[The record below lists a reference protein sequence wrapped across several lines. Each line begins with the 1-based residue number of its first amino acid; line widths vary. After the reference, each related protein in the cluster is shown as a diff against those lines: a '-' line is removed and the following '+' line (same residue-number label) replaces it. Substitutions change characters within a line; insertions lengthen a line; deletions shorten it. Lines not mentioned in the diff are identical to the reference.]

1 MVCFVLG
8 QSPSI
13 EKNVQNSVNT
23 PVEQLVDDLQKQ
35 LWKVLSDHVPPQFS
49 STSLGQPWF
58 NTKTKR
64 AVSRKKRTYKRVRHT
79 GKERDWTVVNR
90 LKKETKNICR
100 QALGV
105 VCSFLFVWLSTIR
118 AESVGPL
125 RRIYQR
131 FSPLPI
137 FNVDPH
143 YAGTATPLLSATL
156 RQGVRRGN
164 SILGLF
170 LEFGITMPSHNG
182 QKLHFSAVK
191 G

>member
-1 MVCFVLG
+1 MLCHQVSSIDTALYLGATGSEFESRQCQYSETRENWVCLKF
-8 QSPSI
+8 
-13 EKNVQNSVNT
+13 
-23 PVEQLVDDLQKQ
+23 
-35 LWKVLSDHVPPQFS
+35 LWTWK
-49 STSLGQPWF
+49 SLL
-58 NTKTKR
+58 
-64 AVSRKKRTYKRVRHT
+64 AVSYETS

-105 VCSFLFVWLSTIR
+105 VCSFLFVCLSTIR

-156 RQGVRRGN
+156 RQGVRRG
-164 SILGLF
+164 ILF
-170 LEFGITMPSHNG
+170 WDYF
-182 QKLHFSAVK
+182 
-191 G
+191 